1 MPFIQHVMAGVDGAG
16 ETLLYI
22 PHQAEMSESQTA
34 VCTACECYALAWISD
49 LCGTIPTML
58 AIEPRYA
65 HDSLS
70 TFAGYT
76 LCWPCR
82 LLSRKPIITS
92 KEQLVMRDA
101 EFEHGWGVPWLKVGG
116 DHRIPY
122 PWHIRELDK

>member
-16 ETLLYI
+16 EALLYI

-76 LCWPCR
+76 WCWPCR
-82 LLSRKPIITS
+82 LLCYSDSPYNIQPPSEPTK
-92 KEQLVMRDA
+92 A
-101 EFEHGWGVPWLKVGG
+101 EVDKKWGVPLLKVADGYW
-116 DHRIPY
+116 IPY
-122 PWHIRELDK
+122 PWHINT

>member
-82 LLSRKPIITS
+82 LLCYSDSPYVKS
-92 KEQLVMRDA
+92 ADKMVMQDA
-101 EFEHGWGVPWLKVGG
+101 EFEHGWLKVGG
-116 DHRIPY
+116 DHWIPY

>member
-16 ETLLYI
+16 EALLYI

-76 LCWPCR
+76 WCWPCMLICYR
-82 LLSRKPIITS
+82 NPYVKSPDD
-92 KEQLVMRDA
+92 LVIRDA
-101 EFEHGWGVPWLKVGG
+101 KLSKQWGVQLLEARKGYW
-116 DHRIPY
+116 IPY
-122 PWHIRELDK
+122 PWRINT